1 MVFLSLTSG
10 RTRGRRRLVPSSIE
24 QLLANEY
31 MLEHL
36 LKEIYGYEPDDI
48 QSLSIHKDTKG
59 GMQGHLSDS
68 GRLVVKLKLV
78 DKTTRNI
85 SWFVK
90 IKPRSNDDN
99 NNNNNKAN
107 HELDIFRNEIE
118 FYQKIL
124 PQMKNFLVNEGFGDQ
139 MIEFDLPEILFAAEE
154 EDGAIIVLQDII
166 ADGYKHIKD
175 CNGEKYLSSEL
186 AKVAVR
192 SIAKIHA
199 VSVAIQEKNKVDLAT
214 EYPTLAESGLLWTQA
229 EMATR
234 LAVMKDCYV
243 ELLKQSDEI
252 DSPTLLK
259 RFRNTF
265 DSEERLIEL
274 CQRRVKASNKTLS
287 LQHGDFHFNNLMFKI
302 QENGNIKIKI
312 VDWQLTYCGKTAGDL
327 SYLLMSSLSHE
338 TREQHEDEIKSE
350 YFTTYLSTLKT
361 LSNTG
366 LSKVLLDLEYT
377 DSLPLSFFLSCGN
390 IMAAEQQESANQD
403 RCVKFSYEMCKEAVQ
418 KEII

>member
-1 MVFLSLTSG
+1 MVFLSLTSA
-10 RTRGRRRLVPSSIE
+10 RPRKRRLVPSSIE

-36 LKEIYGYEPDDI
+36 LKEIYGYHPDEI
-48 QSLSIHKDTKG
+48 LSLSIHKDTKG

-68 GRLVVKLKLV
+68 GRLVVKLNLV
-78 DKTTRNI
+78 DKTTKNI

-90 IKPRSNDDN
+90 IKPRSEDN
-99 NNNNNKAN
+99 NNNNKEEN
-107 HELDIFRNEIE
+107 HEFDIFRNEIE

-124 PQMKNFLVNEGFGDQ
+124 PDMKNFLVNEGFGDQ
-139 MIEFDLPEILFAAEE
+139 MIEFDVPDILFAAEE
-154 EDGAIIVLQDII
+154 DGGAIIVLQDII
-166 ADGYKHIKD
+166 ADGYRHIKD
-175 CNGEKYLSSEL
+175 SNGEKYLSEEL
-186 AKVAVR
+186 AMVAVR

-214 EYPTLAESGLLWTQA
+214 EYPTLVESGLLWTQA

-243 ELLKQSDEI
+243 ELLKQSHEI

-274 CQRRVKASNKTLS
+274 CQRRVKATNKTLS

-338 TREQHEDEIKSE
+338 KREQYEDEIKSE